1 MTREGFVVLCRQ
13 MATDAN
19 LNVIVIRGDDSFE
32 VAFSVPKTQRVKVG
46 DRARL
51 SVEFKPSLRE

>member
-13 MATDAN
+13 METDAN

-32 VAFSVPKTQRVKVG
+32 VAFSVPKSQRVKIG
-46 DRARL
+46 DRATI
-51 SVEFKPSLRE
+51 SVEFKESIRE